1 MVSNIMLAQ
10 IHVRLYE
17 IFGSTEEPFGGQNI
31 LLLGDLL
38 QVEINFLFFF
48 KTVTGY
54 FYFIFFSYHL

>member
-1 MVSNIMLAQ
+1 MLAQ

-38 QVEINFLFFF
+38 QVKF
-48 KTVTGY
+48 
-54 FYFIFFSYHL
+54 FIFF